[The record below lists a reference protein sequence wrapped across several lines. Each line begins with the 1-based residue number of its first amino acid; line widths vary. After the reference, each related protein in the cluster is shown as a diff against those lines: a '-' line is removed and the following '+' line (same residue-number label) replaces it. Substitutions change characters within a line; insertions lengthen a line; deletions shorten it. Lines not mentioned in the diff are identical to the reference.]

1 MWTGLHI
8 LTRQCHIIVPS
19 AHCTTEVTRDIATSI
34 YTYVFLSA
42 TWSAVTYKYMY
53 VKASLFWDFT
63 QSRIV
68 VLYRRRDNL
77 STQSS
82 RVKQPKYPSSG
93 IARPS
98 KKGPISCPET
108 SVRNY
113 HCMLRKMSQERNFI
127 YTATQAWNLKYV
139 RVSECHLGQ
148 CHRYVLVDQCR
159 LRHQHVIKC
168 FSVLVFYQRYAGAT
182 NCQMVHHHVVYPSAH
197 L

>member
-1 MWTGLHI
+1 MRLEA
-8 LTRQCHIIVPS
+8 PS
-19 AHCTTEVTRDIATSI
+19 HTSI
-34 YTYVFLSA
+34 C
-42 TWSAVTYKYMY
+42 TWKLLPFGIYAESNCSFVQT
-53 VKASLFWDFT
+53 F
-63 QSRIV
+63 
-68 VLYRRRDNL
+68 RDNL
-77 STQSS
+77 SIQSS
-82 RVKQPKYPSSG
+82 RVKQSKYPSSW
-93 IARPS
+93 IARPL

-113 HCMLRKMSQERNFI
+113 HCMPRKMSQERNFI
-127 YTATQAWNLKYV
+127 STATQAWNHKYV